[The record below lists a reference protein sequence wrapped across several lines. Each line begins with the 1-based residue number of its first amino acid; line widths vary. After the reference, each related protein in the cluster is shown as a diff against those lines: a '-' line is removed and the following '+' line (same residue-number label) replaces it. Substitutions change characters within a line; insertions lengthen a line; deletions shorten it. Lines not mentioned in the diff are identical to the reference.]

1 MRKKGFVFGGRL
13 LTGLMAAAFL
23 GAALPAAAD
32 DGATQQRIESRLG
45 KARLSSRSDVQVA
58 VRGGAVTLTGAVTTI
73 ADQRAAE
80 KAARKEAKVV
90 NNLLKVL
97 PEERDVAD
105 IQKDVRSAILRYPHY
120 TVFDSVEFAV
130 ADGVVLL
137 RGSVRQPW
145 RRSDIDSRVTRIAG
159 IREIQ
164 NEIDVQS
171 LSFFDDSL
179 RRQLYRR
186 IYGSVDA
193 VMGTFASVANP
204 PVRIVVDKGKVTLT
218 GSVSSPVQQAVL
230 GNIAR
235 QTLAFDVDN
244 RVQVDG
250 DAPAADRKP
259 AKPSCE
265 PVKPSCEPME
275 I

>member
-13 LTGLMAAAFL
+13 LAGLAAGVFL
-23 GAALPAAAD
+23 SAALPAVAD
-32 DGATQQRIESRLG
+32 DGAIQGRVESRLG

-58 VRGGAVTLTGAVTTI
+58 VREGAVTLSGAVTTV
-73 ADQRAAE
+73 ADRRAAE
-80 KAARKEAKVV
+80 KAARKETKVV

-97 PEERDVAD
+97 PEERPDAD
-105 IQKDVRSAILRYPHY
+105 IRKDIRSAILRYPHY

-130 ADGVVLL
+130 DDGVVLL

-145 RRSDIDSRVTRIAG
+145 RRSDIDEQIAG
-159 IREIQ
+159 IPGIREVR
-164 NEIDVQS
+164 NEIAVQS

-179 RRQLYRR
+179 RRQIYRG

-218 GSVSSPVQQAVL
+218 GSVSSPVQQSIL